1 MSKKLK
7 ETSDRVWLA
16 GLGALAVAEQEGND
30 LFQQLVKKGLE
41 VEDEKALAQG
51 GASSSK
57 PRQKKL
63 EVSDKLS
70 FSRAPVKTY
79 KLVDRIAPKEN
90 AARKAALVRYKKERE
105 FSPLHQFLPTA
116 EENERIEARQARR
129 LAAARRVFLK
139 EFGSL
144 GKPVSECERLLRE
157 RKIFAVT
164 HRDNTYV
171 PSFQFDEK
179 GKPRPA
185 VERVIQILGKDTS
198 DWGLALWFTAA
209 NGSLDDKRPV
219 DLLSSHPEEVV
230 QAAEQEAAELVF

>member
-30 LFQQLVKKGLE
+30 LFQQLVKKGREVKKATEREKLSRSEPCILGLRVSLE
-41 VEDEKALAQG
+41 LSNLAKETKVIGGYREKAEEG
-51 GASSSK
+51 H
-57 PRQKKL
+57 
-63 EVSDKLS
+63 
-70 FSRAPVKTY
+70 
-79 KLVDRIAPKEN
+79 
-90 AARKAALVRYKKERE
+90 
-105 FSPLHQFLPTA
+105 SPLEKFLPTA
-116 EENERIEARQARR
+116 QEQAMIEARQARR
-129 LAAARRVFLK
+129 LAAARRAFLK
-139 EFGSL
+139 EFGGPDRPAVDWEYL
-144 GKPVSECERLLRE
+144 QRE
-157 RKIFAVT
+157 RKIFTVT
-164 HRDNTYV
+164 HRGATYV

-209 NGSLDDKRPV
+209 SGRLDGKRPV